1 MAKCVNCGDE
11 TWLHVKGVP
20 ICIACLEEADKERK
34 PIEDES
40 AVPNPNTIPA

>member
-1 MAKCVNCGDE
+1 MAICVNFGAD

-20 ICIACLEEADKERK
+20 ICIACLEETDKERK